1 MAIVEKLKV
10 LHLNDDELAK
20 AKEKFL
26 ATLALVSDQDFQDT
40 ISYLEAQ
47 GVTITRAREIK
58 VGANSKNE
66 VAKKFDV
73 LREVKATDIYVQDPS
88 LLNRNVIDIY
98 KRIKYCIQTGRDY
111 KRADGTYEP
120 FLFSEAAWQKEFN
133 RESTMINEVSTARPL
148 EESFV
153 TVEPVVD
160 GIALTET
167 EPLNHNSIIDT
178 DHIDIQEFMAQDTSE
193 LDAKTTNFAAIREEL
208 EEQLAALD
216 ALKAANVDET
226 ISFNDLEPESYGMG
240 RAA

>member
-1 MAIVEKLKV
+1 M
-10 LHLNDDELAK
+10 
-20 AKEKFL
+20 
-26 ATLALVSDQDFQDT
+26 
-40 ISYLEAQ
+40 
-47 GVTITRAREIK
+47 
-58 VGANSKNE
+58 
-66 VAKKFDV
+66 
-73 LREVKATDIYVQDPS
+73 
-88 LLNRNVIDIY
+88 
-98 KRIKYCIQTGRDY
+98 
-111 KRADGTYEP
+111 
-120 FLFSEAAWQKEFN
+120 FSEAAWQKEFN

-160 GIALTET
+160 GIVLTET